1 MKRNI
6 VTKAFEFMR
15 DPDYRFKILASMGMY
30 NKLDDETFLKKYYQC
45 IFHKELD
52 LQTPKTFNAKLQWL
66 KLYDRRPEYTMMVD
80 KYRVRDYIAEKIG
93 SEYLI
98 PLLGVWDNPDE
109 IDFDS
114 LPQKFV
120 LKCNH
125 NSGLGMCICKDK
137 SKLDVKKAKADL
149 RKGLEQ
155 DYYITLR
162 EWPYKDV
169 PRKIICEKYMED
181 SATTELRDYKLFC
194 FNGEPKAT
202 LICSDRFTESG
213 LHEDFY
219 NELWEKLPVK
229 RPNIPVRKDILE
241 RPVNFETMKSL
252 AQKLAE
258 NMPFVRTDFYEI
270 NGEIYF
276 GELTFFPASG
286 FSSFDPEYWDQKF
299 GEWITLPEKLGGYI
313 NASNE
318 FVFVFKEKNISD
330 YNNGHVSK
338 HDLIDYKFFC
348 FDGCVDCV
356 MVCLDRSNGNTKF
369 YFFDRAWN
377 LLRYNIRGKEA
388 PEDFTIP
395 KPSNIEEMFEIAE
408 KLSEGLPFARIDL
421 YSVSGRTYFGEITFF
436 PDSGF
441 DVNLLPE
448 TDRHWGKMINISN
461 LNSEV

>member
-6 VTKAFEFMR
+6 VTKALEFIR

-98 PLLGVWDNPDE
+98 PLLGVWDDPDE

-125 NSGLGMCICKDK
+125 NSGFGMCICKDK
-137 SKLDVKKAKADL
+137 SKLDVKKVKADL
-149 RKGLEQ
+149 RKGLQQ

-181 SATTELRDYKLFC
+181 GSTTELRDYKLFC

-202 LICSDRFTESG
+202 LICSDRFTENG

-219 NELWEKLPVK
+219 NELWEKLLVK
-229 RPNIPVRKDILE
+229 RPNIPVSKEVLE
-241 RPVNFETMKSL
+241 RPVNFEMMKSI
-252 AQKLAE
+252 ARKLAE
-258 NMPFVRTDFYEI
+258 ELPFVRTDFYEI
-270 NGEIYF
+270 NGKIYF
-276 GELTFFPASG
+276 GEMTFFPASG
-286 FSSFDPEYWDQKF
+286 FSGFDPEYWDQKF
-299 GEWITLPEKLGGYI
+299 GEWITLPEQLGGVHKC
-313 NASNE
+313 E
-318 FVFVFKEKNISD
+318 Q
-330 YNNGHVSK
+330 
-338 HDLIDYKFFC
+338 
-348 FDGCVDCV
+348 
-356 MVCLDRSNGNTKF
+356 
-369 YFFDRAWN
+369 
-377 LLRYNIRGKEA
+377 
-388 PEDFTIP
+388 
-395 KPSNIEEMFEIAE
+395 
-408 KLSEGLPFARIDL
+408 
-421 YSVSGRTYFGEITFF
+421 
-436 PDSGF
+436 
-441 DVNLLPE
+441 
-448 TDRHWGKMINISN
+448 
-461 LNSEV
+461 